1 MSAETAPSDDR
12 GAAALELLAALYP
25 APLVAVAGG
34 AGGSSARA
42 AWTAI
47 PSAESPRLLVPVTR
61 PSAATRMMRRQLTG
75 RRLRTRVA
83 RTGLSV
89 AMSTGALMLL
99 PRTRIT
105 VTGPAD
111 AASIEEPLRRVL
123 GIDDLCLTMPVGPA
137 RSNRKPVLQVADR
150 AGRVRAFAKVGHNA
164 LTANLVRR
172 EGEALRRLEAE
183 PLRDVRVPRALA
195 CLSWEGREVLVL
207 EPLDIPLRRL
217 AGQDGERRL
226 LDVVRAIS
234 DVGGRRVVDWG
245 RTPTGPRCL
254 SGWRGSAGR
263 RKGFAARS
271 STSTP
276 RCRSPRVPGT
286 ETSTPGTSRSS
297 PGRARC
303 GTGSASRRASRWDS
317 TSCTTSCTDRSPP
330 GASLRG
336 WPPSDWSRS
345 PLPRSRRWAW
355 SRRQPTW
362 WPAPT
367 WSPGLPLPG
376 RRPGGRR
383 GRPGEGARLADT
395 RTRGGAGMSGP
406 VVVAVLSHRDPSLLQ
421 SPRRPDPRRRQ
432 HGGPGPP
439 RPARRA
445 ARPGAE

>member
-1 MSAETAPSDDR
+1 MSTETASSDDR

-34 AGGSSARA
+34 AAGRSARA

-164 LTANLVRR
+164 LTANLVRG

-207 EPLDIPLRRL
+207 EPLDIPSRRL

-245 RTPTGPRCL
+245 THPYRSALLERLARIGGPADRLRRQVEHVDASLSVATGAWHGDL
-254 SGWRGSAGR
+254 NSGNVALVAGPCPVWDWERFEEGVPVGFDLLHHELHRSITTRGVA
-263 RKGFAARS
+263 
-271 STSTP
+271 
-276 RCRSPRVPGT
+276 PRVAAERLVAQSAATLAPLGV
-286 ETSTPGTSRSS
+286 EPAAADLV
-297 PGRARC
+297 ARTYLVTLAC
-303 GTGSASRRASRWDS
+303 RY
-317 TSCTTSCTDRSPP
+317 
-330 GASLRG
+330 
-336 WPPSDWSRS
+336 
-345 PLPRSRRWAW
+345 
-355 SRRQPTW
+355 
-362 WPAPT
+362 
-367 WSPGLPLPG
+367 
-376 RRPGGRR
+376 
-383 GRPGEGARLADT
+383 LADDQEAA
-395 RTRGGAGMSGP
+395 GADLGK
-406 VVVAVLSHRDPSLLQ
+406 VHDWLL
-421 SPRRPDPRRRQ
+421 
-432 HGGPGPP
+432 
-439 RPARRA
+439 PALEEVPA
-445 ARPGAE
+445 